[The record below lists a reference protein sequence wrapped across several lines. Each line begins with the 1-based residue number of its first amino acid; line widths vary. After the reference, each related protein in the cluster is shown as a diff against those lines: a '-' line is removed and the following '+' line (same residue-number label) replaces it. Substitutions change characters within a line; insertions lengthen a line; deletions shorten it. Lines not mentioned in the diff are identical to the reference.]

1 VPHTTPST
9 AEHPTIPDAHVLR
22 LRISPVSEE
31 DVAAWAGLL
40 TRQPAIVWALLTS
53 IEPDVARFTL
63 GITSL
68 SRLHV
73 QLDHLASCL
82 GARFEPTED
91 GELSITL
98 CAD

>member
-1 VPHTTPST
+1 M
-9 AEHPTIPDAHVLR
+9 PDVHVLR

-31 DVAAWAGLL
+31 EAASWAGLL
-40 TRQPAIVWALLTS
+40 TRQPAIAWALLAGL
-53 IEPDVARFTL
+53 EPGVARFTL

-73 QLDHLASCL
+73 QLDRLAACL
-82 GARFEPTED
+82 GARFEPTEE

-98 CAD
+98 DAE

>member
-1 VPHTTPST
+1 MQDV
-9 AEHPTIPDAHVLR
+9 HVLR

-31 DVAAWAGLL
+31 EAASWAGLL
-40 TRQPAIVWALLTS
+40 TRQPAIAWALLS
-53 IEPDVARFTL
+53 SVEPDVARFTL

-82 GARFEPTED
+82 GATFEPTED

-98 CAD
+98 GAG